1 MLEGPLLADFRLVPV
16 QLAYHVPDP
25 GDAARRYAA
34 AFSWG
39 PFFLMEHIALERSIY
54 RGRPA
59 PFDHSSAYG
68 QAGDVMIE
76 FIAQHGDGPSALRDM
91 YSPAQCGLHHVASF
105 VPDLAASVAAF
116 RDRGYEAALEART
129 TTGVEFV
136 MIDTSRDLGHM
147 IELYEP
153 VNQLRRFYE
162 HVRKT
167 SLDWD
172 GRDPVR
178 RLG

>member
-1 MLEGPLLADFRLVPV
+1 MLEGLLVADFRLVPV

-25 GDAARRYAA
+25 SEAARRYAA
-34 AFSWG
+34 AFGWG

-54 RGRPA
+54 RRQPA
-59 PFDHSSAYG
+59 AFDHSSAYG

-91 YSPAQCGLHHVASF
+91 YGPTESGLHHVASF
-105 VPDLAASVAAF
+105 VPDLAATVAAF

-129 TTGVEFV
+129 TTGVDFV

-153 VNQLRRFYE
+153 VSQLRRFYE
-162 HVRKT
+162 HVRKA
-167 SLDWD
+167 SRDWD